1 MEPATPHGNLALDA
15 AADTP
20 TLFGQT
26 MGLVAA
32 TTGLFALGA
41 YLGRNLSDGWG
52 WVAFIGAFLCLVAMR
67 LAVRAGNGSVV
78 GLLFG
83 FGILMSVHVHRQ
95 VEIPRHSGGII

>member
-41 YLGRNLSDGWG
+41 YLGRNVSDGWA
-52 WVAFIGAFLCLVAMR
+52 WVSFIGPSSAWSACASPCGPGAAR
-67 LAVRAGNGSVV
+67 WSDSCSGS
-78 GLLFG
+78 G
-83 FGILMSVHVHRQ
+83 S
-95 VEIPRHSGGII
+95 